1 VDLSHRPRRRKLGVT
16 AAMSSGTFLETALK
30 TERTS
35 MTARRHSSSTSRYG
49 DTHARGMAI
58 LLKTAPT
65 SRATV
70 VADAEA
76 VYTEDTDAIFK
87 RVKDVAHRTEESA
100 ST

>member
-1 VDLSHRPRRRKLGVT
+1 MDLSHRPRRRKSVVT
-16 AAMSSGTFLETALK
+16 AAVILGTFLKTALK

-35 MTARRHSSSTSRYG
+35 MTARLHLSSTSRYG
-49 DTHARGMAI
+49 VTHAGGMAI
-58 LLKTAPT
+58 SLETAPT

-70 VADAEA
+70 VAETEA
-76 VYTEDTDAIFK
+76 VYIEDTEAIIK